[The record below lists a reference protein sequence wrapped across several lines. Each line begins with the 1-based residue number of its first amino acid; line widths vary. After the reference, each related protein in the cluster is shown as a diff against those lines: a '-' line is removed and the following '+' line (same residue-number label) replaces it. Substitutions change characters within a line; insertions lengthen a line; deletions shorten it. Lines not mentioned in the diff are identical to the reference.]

1 MTAAEQLDLMTLEDY
16 IQLYDLEGPFE
27 IINGER
33 KPLMP
38 TVPRHGFVIR
48 ILFRILDA
56 FCTTRALGEV
66 FTELPYALTY
76 NSNWVKG
83 SRVPDVM
90 FFAGERWK
98 KYTDQTKGWMDIP
111 FLIVPDLVIEVVSA
125 NDRYS
130 EISDKVELY
139 RADGV
144 KLIWVVD
151 PFRKRVTVHAG
162 EFYRTLGQG
171 EILDGSE
178 VLPEL
183 AVALDTLF
191 EGQTEA

>member
-1 MTAAEQLDLMTLEDY
+1 MTAAEQLDLMSLEDY
-16 IQLYDLEGPFE
+16 IRLYDLEGPFE

-56 FCTTRALGEV
+56 FCTTRMLGEV

-76 NSNWVKG
+76 HSNWVKG

-90 FFAGERWK
+90 FFAAERWK
-98 KYTDQTKGWMDIP
+98 PYTDNTKGWMDIP

-139 RADGV
+139 RTDGV

-162 EFYRTLGQG
+162 DFYSTLSEGDVLG
-171 EILDGSE
+171 GGE

-183 AVALDTLF
+183 AITLAELF
-191 EGQTEA
+191 AGQEEA